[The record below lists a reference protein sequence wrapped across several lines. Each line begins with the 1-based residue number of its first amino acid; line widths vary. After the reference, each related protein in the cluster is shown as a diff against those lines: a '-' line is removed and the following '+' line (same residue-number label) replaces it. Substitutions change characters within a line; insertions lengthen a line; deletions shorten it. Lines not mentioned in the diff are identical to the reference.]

1 MKGTTL
7 ARPCPGWATPEDLEA
22 CRQLHLRAGGTYAL
36 TARFFPSDIRGR
48 IHALHG
54 FVKLPKQWVDH
65 ATPLKA
71 DSAGK
76 LADYRRETLEGFRG
90 TAPTEPILRAFLDTA
105 IGAGV
110 TLTEPMLYLDACE
123 SDLTTSRYPTYPDLE
138 RYMRGSA
145 GSVALM
151 MCDVLG
157 ITRSGNITEGALAL
171 AEAVQLTLILRDV
184 ASDLDRGRIYLP
196 LEDLDRFGVTEED
209 MINRRVTGDFIAL
222 MEFESKRARKL
233 FEVAEGSI
241 SYLPKA
247 YQRPVRLSSMLC
259 SRILERIQLNGFDVF
274 HRRPRMSAGDKFG
287 ATLKVMVSGQKK

>member
-7 ARPCPGWATPEDLEA
+7 SKPSPGWATPEDMEA
-22 CRQLHLRAGGTYAL
+22 CRQLHLRSGTYSL
-36 TARFFPSDIRGR
+36 TKRFFPAEIRGR

-76 LADYRRETLEGFRG
+76 LFAYRRQTVDGFRG
-90 TAPTEPILRAFLDTA
+90 TAPTEPILRAFLDA
-105 IGAGV
+105 ALSAGI
-110 TLTEPMLYLDACE
+110 TPTEPMLYLDARE
-123 SDLTTSRYPTYPDLE
+123 SDLTVSRYPTYGDLE

-157 ITRSGNITEGALAL
+157 IARTGNITEGALAF

-184 ASDLDRGRIYLP
+184 GSDLERGRIYLP
-196 LEDLDRFGVTEED
+196 LEDLDRFGVAEED

-222 MEFESKRARKL
+222 MEFEAKRARKL
-233 FEVAEGSI
+233 FSVVEGSI
-241 SYLPKA
+241 AFLPKP

-259 SRILERIQLNGFDVF
+259 SRILDRIQQNGFDVF
-274 HRRPRMSAGDKFG
+274 HRRAKTSTGDKVG
-287 ATLKVMVSGQKK
+287 AALKVMVSGQKK